1 MHVYKAECSIPAQ
14 SVTVMQSRQAAHPEQ
29 SLYSRS
35 CNLCTNFI
43 YVYMYVK
50 NMHQNQY
57 CQLKIKLNIRT
68 YAHYQQI
75 SLTTKIMTSIGKM

>member
-1 MHVYKAECSIPAQ
+1 
-14 SVTVMQSRQAAHPEQ
+14 
-29 SLYSRS
+29 
-35 CNLCTNFI
+35 
-43 YVYMYVK
+43 MYVK